1 MNSPP
6 SAEALREAAAK
17 IVAGPDYQLDS
28 PASHGSWMEEVLLT
42 ILEWILIPLRWLFHM
57 TEGLPDVLR
66 WFIVV
71 GLVILFVLLIWHM
84 TYSFLAA
91 LRCPNRQTYS
101 GPTDRQLGYS
111 PEELE
116 ELAEEAAREGNFI
129 SSIRFLFRAS
139 VTRLELSSRKK
150 NRPGTTN
157 RDLLRRFSKWPELS
171 ASIRH
176 FVDVIDRKWFGDEV
190 CSERDWMECRIAYD
204 SVCSFLRERGH
215 ALSA

>member
-1 MNSPP
+1 MISPP
-6 SAEALREAAAK
+6 SADALREAAAK

-28 PASHGSWMEEVLLT
+28 PASHESWTEEVLYT
-42 ILEWILIPLRWLFHM
+42 ILEWIAIPVRWLFRM
-57 TEGLPDVLR
+57 TEGLPDFLR

-71 GLVILFVLLIWHM
+71 SLVLVVIVLIWHM
-84 TYSFLAA
+84 TYSFLVA
-91 LRCPNRQTYS
+91 LRRPTRQTYS
-101 GPTDRQLGYS
+101 GPADRQLGFS

-116 ELAEEAAREGNFI
+116 QLAEEAAREGDFI

-139 VTRLELSSRKK
+139 VIRLELSSRQKH
-150 NRPGTTN
+150 RPGTTN

-171 ASIRH
+171 TSIRH

-190 CSERDWMECRIAYD
+190 CLERDWMECRLAYD

-215 ALSA
+215 ALST